1 MAQGTK
7 FHSKTTGLGG
17 KVFEGAS
24 MMDVLQQNA
33 GGGRYQMLGRYVAA
47 AMLNAAAGR
56 TPHLDEGTIRQLWND
71 VITRGYFEPT
81 AGVRWG
87 PTEIVDYLRA
97 TMR

>member
-1 MAQGTK
+1 MASPTK

-17 KVFEGAS
+17 KVFENAS
-24 MMDVLQQNA
+24 MLDVLRQNA
-33 GGGRYQMLGRYVAA
+33 GGGRYQALGRYVAA

-56 TPHLDEGTIRQLWND
+56 TPYLDEGTVRQIWND
-71 VITRGYFEPT
+71 VMTRGYFEPT

-87 PTEIVDYLRA
+87 PTEITAYLRS

>member
-1 MAQGTK
+1 MASPTK

-17 KVFEGAS
+17 KTFDNAS
-24 MMDVLQQNA
+24 MLDVLRQS
-33 GGGRYQMLGRYVAA
+33 GGGGSYQTVGRYVAA

-56 TPHLDEGTIRQLWND
+56 TPYLSEGTIRQIWND
-71 VITRGYFEPT
+71 LVGRGYFEPT

-87 PTEIVDYLRA
+87 PTEITAYLRS

>member
-1 MAQGTK
+1 VAAPTK

-17 KVFEGAS
+17 KVFENSS
-24 MMDVLQQNA
+24 MLAVLCQNA
-33 GGGRYQMLGRYVAA
+33 GGGRYQALGRYVAA

-56 TPHLDEGTIRQLWND
+56 TPYLSEGTIRQIWNE
-71 VITRGYFEPT
+71 VMARGYFEPT

-87 PTEIVDYLRA
+87 PSEVIVYLRS